1 VRASHK
7 WTLGS
12 VGALIPIIGAIY
24 AFGVW
29 SGVMWVTLDE
39 FETFKQAQAQIDK
52 YQNEDGDRRQRRHD
66 IQDYKFYIQKMCEFG
81 QELTIFETNDFDEI
95 RERPGYQ
102 WRGC

>member
-1 VRASHK
+1 MRVSHK

-39 FETFKQAQAQIDK
+39 FETFKQAQAQIDQ
-52 YQNEDGDRRQRRHD
+52 YQDEDANRRQRRHD
-66 IQDYKFYIQKMCEFG
+66 IQDFKYYLEKMCDFG
-81 QELTIFETNDFDEI
+81 QELTIPEHNDFDEI
-95 RERPGYQ
+95 LYRLGYE